1 MISQRVGQ
9 KVASTAYEYVGAGK
23 MYTKAEIANAKALL
37 ESAKFADTKPN
48 VAEGIKSYV
57 ASHQGITVPVT
68 PKAKGTYKG
77 EHIDFFG

>member
-1 MISQRVGQ
+1 MNISKIGQ
-9 KVASTAYEYVGAGK
+9 KMVGSAYEYVGAGK
-23 MYTKAEIANAKALL
+23 MYSKAEIANAKALL

-68 PKAKGTYKG
+68 PKANEAFKG